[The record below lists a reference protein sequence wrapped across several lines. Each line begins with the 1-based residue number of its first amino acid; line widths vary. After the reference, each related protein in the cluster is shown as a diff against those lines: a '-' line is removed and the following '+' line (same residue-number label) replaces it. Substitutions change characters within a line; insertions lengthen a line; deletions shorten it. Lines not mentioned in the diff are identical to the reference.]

1 MQVHTLW
8 RVAIPRIVLGAVFAS
23 AALNYFW
30 RMAFSSML
38 VTVPILPA
46 AMRLELLR

>member
-8 RVAIPRIVLGAVFAS
+8 RVTIPRIVLGAVFAG
-23 AALNYFW
+23 AALNYLW
-30 RMAFSSML
+30 SMASGSML